1 MAVKKIS
8 ELTSLGSTPDSN
20 DVFLI
25 TDTSG
30 AVSRKVT
37 MANVASFIDSDYIQ
51 LRQSSVA
58 SGGGL
63 DSALVT
69 QLIDSDYIQLRQSSV
84 ASGGGLD
91 SALVTQLIDS
101 AYIQLRDTP
110 QDFAY
115 SSLTG
120 TPSLLDSALVTQS
133 IDSDYIQLRETAQD
147 FAYSSLTGAPNVLDS
162 AYVLTQINALIDG
175 APGTLNTLNEIAAAL
190 NDDDSAYATLVNLI
204 GAKDSD
210 FVKSAADATWIQSN
224 QTPQDFAY
232 SSLTGTPNLLDS
244 ALVTQLIDSDYI
256 QLRQS
261 SVGSGGLD
269 SDLVTQLIDSDYVQ
283 IRGGRSLFLRK
294 SNDSDY
300 SLTFSQTTPI
310 DQNRHV
316 LGDSALSNDS
326 DGYQIPYDGTYTFTG
341 NYFKNSSL
349 HNNVVEVH
357 ILLYK
362 NDVFLDRTVALSVAG
377 TGDNKSADGT
387 FVEKCQKGD
396 IFKFRVF
403 SWSNSGT
410 NNSLQIS
417 DGTFRSTCSSNGLV
431 PTNSV

>member
-69 QLIDSDYIQLRQSSV
+69 QLIDS
-84 ASGGGLD
+84 
-91 SALVTQLIDS
+91 

-120 TPSLLDSALVTQS
+120 TPSLLDSA
-133 IDSDYIQLRETAQD
+133 
-147 FAYSSLTGAPNVLDS
+147 
-162 AYVLTQINALIDG
+162 
-175 APGTLNTLNEIAAAL
+175 
-190 NDDDSAYATLVNLI
+190 
-204 GAKDSD
+204 
-210 FVKSAADATWIQSN
+210 
-224 QTPQDFAY
+224 
-232 SSLTGTPNLLDS
+232 
-244 ALVTQLIDSDYI
+244 
-256 QLRQS
+256 
-261 SVGSGGLD
+261 
-269 SDLVTQLIDSDYVQ
+269 LVTQLIDSDYVQ

-300 SLTFSQTTPI
+300 SLTFNQTTPI

-349 HNNVVEVH
+349 HNNIVEVH

-362 NDVFLDRTVALSVAG
+362 NDVLLDRTVALSVAG

>member
-69 QLIDSDYIQLRQSSV
+69 QLIDSAYVQLRET
-84 ASGGGLD
+84 A
-91 SALVTQLIDS
+91 
-101 AYIQLRDTP
+101 

-115 SSLTG
+115 ASLTG
-120 TPSLLDSALVTQS
+120 APNVLDSADVALISGSLTGLDSTGVISLV
-133 IDSDYIQLRETAQD
+133 DSAYVQLRETAQD
-147 FAYSSLTGAPNVLDS
+147 FAYSSLTGTPNVLDS
-162 AYVLTQINALIDG
+162 AYVLAQINALIDG

-232 SSLTGTPNLLDS
+232 SSLTGTPSLLDS
-244 ALVTQLIDSDYI
+244 A
-256 QLRQS
+256 
-261 SVGSGGLD
+261 
-269 SDLVTQLIDSDYVQ
+269 LVTQLIDSDYVQ

-294 SNDSDY
+294 SNDTDY
-300 SLTFSQTTPI
+300 SLTFGSETPI

-326 DGYQIPYDGTYTFTG
+326 DGYKIPYDGTYTFTG

-377 TGDNKSADGT
+377 TGDNKSGDGT
-387 FVEKCQKGD
+387 FVEKCQKDD
-396 IFKFRVF
+396 IFKFRF
-403 SWSNSGT
+403 YTWSNSGS
-410 NNSLQIS
+410 NNTLQIS

>member
-51 LRQSSVA
+51 LRDTPQDFAYSSLTGTP
-58 SGGGL
+58 SLL

-120 TPSLLDSALVTQS
+120 TPSLLDSALVTQ
-133 IDSDYIQLRETAQD
+133 
-147 FAYSSLTGAPNVLDS
+147 
-162 AYVLTQINALIDG
+162 
-175 APGTLNTLNEIAAAL
+175 
-190 NDDDSAYATLVNLI
+190 
-204 GAKDSD
+204 
-210 FVKSAADATWIQSN
+210 
-224 QTPQDFAY
+224 
-232 SSLTGTPNLLDS
+232 
-244 ALVTQLIDSDYI
+244 
-256 QLRQS
+256 
-261 SVGSGGLD
+261 
-269 SDLVTQLIDSDYVQ
+269 LIDSDYVQ

-300 SLTFSQTTPI
+300 SLTFNQTTPI

-357 ILLYK
+357 ILLFK
-362 NDVFLDRTVALSVAG
+362 NGVFLDRTVALSVAG